1 VAAHQL
7 VQPYSVSKPFAAVC
21 ALLLADRGQLDLDAP
36 VQRYWPQFRAHADV
50 RQVLRRVPSTPAVVN
65 GRAWRT
71 AQVPAVNGHGT
82 ARGAAGLYAALLRG
96 ELLSPGLLG
105 EATMAQC
112 SGVDAVWMRCSATT
126 MPGGWGSAWTLTVS
140 AWGGREA
147 AMREPVPAAG
157 TRSAS

>member
-1 VAAHQL
+1 
-7 VQPYSVSKPFAAVC
+7 
-21 ALLLADRGQLDLDAP
+21 
-36 VQRYWPQFRAHADV
+36 
-50 RQVLRRVPSTPAVVN
+50 VVN

-112 SGVDAVWMRCSATT
+112 SGVDAVFGHDNA
-126 MPGGWGSAWTLTVS
+126 WGLGFGVDADGFGM
-140 AWGGREA
+140 GGREA